1 MADITVGDYSVRLC
15 DPRYIHK
22 SMFNNNEIR
31 TTKYTLLTFVPFCT
45 LYQFKRLANLYFLLT
60 AIVQCIPQI
69 SPLDPFTAVGPLLLV
84 LFIALLKEAYE
95 DYKRRRNDKAI
106 NSSLAVVFREGNW
119 VTVAWRDV
127 HLGDLMRIA
136 DGETFPADLVLLVT
150 SESDG
155 SAKVQTANLDG
166 ERNLKTKQAGLMTMA
181 AFEQGKL
188 RENANLTF
196 WVGMPDDRFE
206 AFDGYVA
213 DGQGETRS
221 LGPKQ
226 LVLRVRL
233 M

>member
-1 MADITVGDYSVRLC
+1 MADITAGDYSVRLC
-15 DPRYIHK
+15 DPRYVHK
-22 SMFNNNEIR
+22 SLFNNNEIR
-31 TTKYTLLTFVPFCT
+31 TTKYSLLSFIPFCT

-95 DYKRRRNDKAI
+95 DYKRRRNDKTI
-106 NSSLAVVFREGNW
+106 NSSLAVVFREDDW

-127 HLGDLMRIA
+127 RLGDLLRVT
-136 DGETFPADLVLLVT
+136 DGETFPADLVLLAT

-166 ERNLKTKQAGLMTMA
+166 ERNLKSKQACLLTMV
-181 AFEQGKL
+181 AFEGGKL
-188 RENANLTF
+188 RENVSLTF
-196 WVGMPDDRFE
+196 WVSMPDDRFDT
-206 AFDGYVA
+206 FDGYVA

-233 M
+233 I